1 MSEQGNESLTRAL
14 RAVKA
19 QALRE
24 AADAIES
31 CWEGIEESGQQ
42 FTPGH
47 AARQL
52 RARAKDLEDGKR
64 S

>member
-1 MSEQGNESLTRAL
+1 MSDVDSPTAWAIRCVQ
-14 RAVKA
+14 A
-19 QALRE
+19 QALRD

-31 CWEGIEESGQQ
+31 VWEGIEDSEQQ

-52 RARAKDLEDGKR
+52 RARAADLEAR
-64 S
+64 Q